1 MSHST
6 AQIFHLMFVGW
17 WETNLPLNSSPLV
30 IHTQIRR
37 RSHCLCSGFKDYGYN
52 INKEKSWYLHWTMY
66 SISPIFPLLHYWA
79 ILGEGKWGK
88 KKKGMYITRCTQPWS
103 SVARGVAMGK
113 EHGEQATPETP
124 SAESVLWKGKA
135 GSKIH
140 LLGILNCLDSGNH
153 QHWSSSNEAEGRVH
167 RQAGKRA
174 HK

>member
-66 SISPIFPLLHYWA
+66 SISPIFPLLHYRA

-88 KKKGMYITRCTQPWS
+88 KKKRHVHHQMHTALVLCGQRCSNGQGTWRTGYP
-103 SVARGVAMGK
+103 R
-113 EHGEQATPETP
+113 
-124 SAESVLWKGKA
+124 
-135 GSKIH
+135 
-140 LLGILNCLDSGNH
+140 DSI
-153 QHWSSSNEAEGRVH
+153 S
-167 RQAGKRA
+167 
-174 HK
+174 